1 MLFPIKVD
9 YGVRL
14 LIDLA
19 QQPEGVPVPASAS
32 AARQHVPEA
41 FVAQILNTLQK
52 AGLIESRRG
61 PHGGHMLAR
70 PPGSITVAQVVD
82 TFERRLAPMECIHE
96 PGECTLSNACS
107 QRELWTDIERMLLD
121 VLSRTSIADLA
132 ARQQAILAAAPA

>member
-19 QQPEGVPVPASAS
+19 QQPQGVPIPAGAS

-41 FVAQILNTLQK
+41 FVVQILNTLQK
-52 AGLIESRRG
+52 AGMIESRRG
-61 PHGGHMLAR
+61 PHGGHMLAK
-70 PPGSITVAQVVD
+70 PAGEITVAEVVD

-96 PGECTLSNACS
+96 PDECTLSNACS

-132 ARQQAILAAAPA
+132 RRQQTILAGATA

>member
-19 QQPEGVPVPASAS
+19 QQPQGVPIPAGSS

-41 FVAQILNTLQK
+41 FVVQILNTLQK

-70 PPGSITVAQVVD
+70 PASEITMAEVVD
-82 TFERRLAPMECIHE
+82 TFERRLAPMECVHE
-96 PGECTLSNACS
+96 PDECTLSSACS

-132 ARQQAILAAAPA
+132 LRQQKILAGATA

>member
-9 YGVRL
+9 YGLRL

-19 QQPEGVPVPASAS
+19 QQPEGIPVPASAA

-70 PPGSITVAQVVD
+70 PAGSITVAKVVD
-82 TFERRLAPMECIHE
+82 TFERRLAPMECIQE
-96 PGECTLSNACS
+96 PGECTLSSACS
-107 QRELWTDIERMLLD
+107 QRELWSDIERMLLD

-132 ARQQAILAAAPA
+132 TRQQAILAAAPA